1 VTPDLVQLIETLQ
14 KLGVPAIVLISILIL
29 PKLVPA
35 VLRNINAKTKQN
47 EKLTETMPRIEAH
60 LSKMA
65 GHGQASE
72 QLLLEIRNTQ
82 KRHEMKL
89 DKLLGRGA

>member
-1 VTPDLVQLIETLQ
+1 MTPETLQLIETLQ
-14 KLGVPAIVLISILIL
+14 KLGLPMVVLIALVIL

-35 VLRNINAKTKQN
+35 LLRSINAKTAQTA
-47 EKLTETMPRIEAH
+47 KLTETMPRIEAH

-72 QLLLEIRNTQ
+72 QLLLEIRNAQ
-82 KRHEMKL
+82 KRHETKL
-89 DKLLGRGA
+89 DKLLGRGV